1 MTCIKVLDMCEYDF
15 LDQTARQQGPEKE
28 NKAMLILVRIECKD
42 HQPTKERLIFTIK
55 RFDADFNSGNS
66 SSKLQ
71 QMASHVF
78 LCKNSASSSSFSS
91 D

>member
-42 HQPTKERLIFTIK
+42 HQATRDRFIFPMQSL
-55 RFDADFNSGNS
+55 DPDFVSRNS
-66 SSKLQ
+66 S
-71 QMASHVF
+71 
-78 LCKNSASSSSFSS
+78 
-91 D
+91 